1 LIDVGRGIGISSIG
15 GGFDRVVD
23 VCVWL
28 CSSRPDDESQ

>member
-1 LIDVGRGIGISSIG
+1 LFIAGRGIGVSSIG
-15 GGFDRVVD
+15 KDFDGILD